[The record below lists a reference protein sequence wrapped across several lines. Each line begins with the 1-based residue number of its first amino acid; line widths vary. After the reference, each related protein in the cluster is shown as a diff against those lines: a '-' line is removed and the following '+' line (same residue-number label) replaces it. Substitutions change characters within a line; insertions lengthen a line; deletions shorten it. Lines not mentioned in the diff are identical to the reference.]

1 MHVAMATDT
10 KIHRNGKRMTTRQPS
25 AIDPPS
31 PRAVPEDHADELL
44 QDNMRLG
51 NIRDRFGG
59 SNSYGLPEWGWLV
72 LLVSLPLFAQFSGV
86 YELFPRPGWV
96 DPMIYI
102 GYFLDPAGQIQTLGA
117 YYFSQR
123 IPYVFLG
130 SLFYEIFTPAYAHL
144 GLSLLFQLI
153 ALISVYSIARKT
165 FGPLVAV
172 LSGWWLGANPLW
184 IASISSGYVDGPA
197 IALSIAA
204 IAVLLLGNAG
214 CWRFREAFLNLT
226 AGFLCACVLA
236 LHPIPAFLTGVALL
250 LAAVT
255 TRPGDLFLFYRIFA
269 ISIGGLLGLLLMAIY
284 SQTIGGPFLFLFHD
298 AHPIRN
304 AFTGNAIPFSRPLEE
319 WLPKAFRI
327 TSLFITFVFFT
338 LTVFTDSSEKGK
350 SKKIALV
357 AAVTSILFFTVAAI
371 WDVVVGGMVT
381 QTWFYSS
388 YALIG
393 QSLLVISIIGNL
405 LSKREYNSPFYVYL
419 FIFTALS
426 VISVVYFNDAI
437 VRTADRF
444 SPIFIWI
451 AVFAASAAIINLV
464 LSKKRGAAIIAI
476 VLLTSTIGVVNSDT
490 RFMFAQRQ
498 TVPFRT
504 FFELAIDI
512 RNAVDKAGLYGR
524 RVALWV
530 DRRDL
535 VSSDVPS
542 NEHATYHFFVGGV
555 TIPLNTLD
563 SLAGLWLWDKGT
575 LGFDMP
581 NVTAANEQW
590 LKQPKMPTSLIMV
603 CTVSAICEQA
613 QAKLDTLNIPSSVRS
628 RLSIWKPGLNPVT
641 VLIVD
646 YTLP

>member
-1 MHVAMATDT
+1 MSGISADT

-25 AIDPPS
+25 AIHLPAQGVEVSEGPLPEFFQDTKGGNTDASLSNRS
-31 PRAVPEDHADELL
+31 P
-44 QDNMRLG
+44 Q
-51 NIRDRFGG
+51 
-59 SNSYGLPEWGWLV
+59 GLPEWAWLM
-72 LLVSLPLFAQFSGV
+72 LLVSLPLFAQFSGA

-96 DPMIYI
+96 DPMIYV
-102 GYFLDPAGQIQTLGA
+102 GYFLDPTAQIQNLGA

-130 SLFYEIFTPAYAHL
+130 SLFYEIFTPAYAHIA
-144 GLSLLFQLI
+144 LSLLFQLI
-153 ALISVYSIARKT
+153 ALVSVYSIARKI
-165 FGPLVAV
+165 FGPLAAV

-184 IASISSGYVDGPA
+184 IASISNGYVDGPA

-204 IAVLLLGNAG
+204 IAVLLLANNGY
-214 CWRFREAFLNLT
+214 WLVREALLNLT

-236 LHPIPAFLTGVALL
+236 LHPIPALLTGVALL
-250 LAAVT
+250 LAVMT
-255 TRPGDLFLFYRIFA
+255 TQPAKVFLFYRVFA
-269 ISIGGLLGLLLMAIY
+269 ISIGGVLALLLMAIY
-284 SQTIGGPFLFLFHD
+284 SKSIGGPFIFLFHD
-298 AHPIRN
+298 VHPIKN
-304 AFTGNAIPFSRPLEE
+304 AFAGNAIPFSRPLQE

-327 TSLFITFVFFT
+327 APLFITLAFFT
-338 LTVFTDSSEKGK
+338 LIVFVESWGKGK
-350 SKKIALV
+350 SRQIALI
-357 AAVTSILFFTVAAI
+357 AAITSISFFIVAAI
-371 WDVVVGGMVT
+371 WDIAVGGMIT

-388 YALIG
+388 YALLG
-393 QSLLVISIIGNL
+393 QSLLMIFIIGTL
-405 LSKREYNSPFYVYL
+405 LSKRDYNSRFYIYL
-419 FIFTALS
+419 FASIFFATI
-426 VISVVYFNDAI
+426 VGIYFNGAVI
-437 VRTADRF
+437 MVADRF
-444 SPIFIWI
+444 SPILIWI
-451 AVFAASAAIINLV
+451 AIFATSAAI
-464 LSKKRGAAIIAI
+464 LSLILSENRGAVIVAI
-476 VLLTSTIGVVNSDT
+476 VLLTSAIGVINFDT
-490 RFMFAQRQ
+490 RFIFAQRQ
-498 TVPFRT
+498 TVSFRT

-512 RNAVDKAGLYGR
+512 RNVVDKAGLYGR

-542 NEHATYHFFVGGV
+542 NEHATYRFFVGGG

-575 LGFDMP
+575 LSFDMP

-603 CTVSAICEQA
+603 CTVSAICERGHT
-613 QAKLDTLNIPSSVRS
+613 KLDTLNIPSSVRS